1 MTDLLRETFGL
12 IQQRYRDMGDGT
24 HALVRA
30 ADVSGD
36 VGVASMTVP
45 DDAPIVGQAIIAVT
59 GTRVALSATSIP
71 LPGGT
76 VIVQCHVATT
86 YVAVGGDDVTNTV
99 DGSGNGVLLAAGEQ
113 TVILADDLADVYIN
127 GAADDLVSYSAG

>member
-12 IQQRYRDMGDGT
+12 IRQRYRDMGDGT

-45 DDAPIVGQAIIAVT
+45 ADAPIVGQAIIATT
-59 GTRVALSATSIP
+59 GTRVALSATSVS

-76 VIVQCHVATT
+76 VIVQCHVAAT
-86 YVAVGGDDVTNTV
+86 YVCVGGDDVTNTV
-99 DGSGNGVLLAAGEQ
+99 DGSGNGAMLAAGEQ
-113 TVILADDLADVYIN
+113 TVIIADDLSDVHIN
-127 GAADDLVSYSAG
+127 GDAGAQVSYSAG